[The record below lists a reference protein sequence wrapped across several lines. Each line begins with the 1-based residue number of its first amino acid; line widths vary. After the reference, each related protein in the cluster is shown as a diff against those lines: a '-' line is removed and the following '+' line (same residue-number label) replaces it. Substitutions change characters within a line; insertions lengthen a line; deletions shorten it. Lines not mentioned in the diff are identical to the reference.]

1 MTMKTL
7 NEALDYMDMK
17 DQIEPKITV
26 DEYAA
31 KMGKDSDI
39 VTLTFTVH
47 SKLAAK
53 DLTSWL
59 ERGYEFVLDAS
70 VSDGELEPGEWLV
83 FVEMQRRIAVPDRII
98 KLLSDLETLTDIS
111 IDDWVIDIAGKEVG
125 ANEQQIRDEMILN
138 PNEYKMEKEQDEKL
152 DEVRQLA
159 GLNLDKTPY
168 VEDEYIKNLKAIARI

>member
-1 MTMKTL
+1 MKTL
-7 NEALDYMDMK
+7 NESLDYMDMK
-17 DQIEPKITV
+17 DQVDKKMTV

-47 SKLAAK
+47 SHLAAK
-53 DLTSWL
+53 DLSSWF
-59 ERGYEFVLDAS
+59 ERGYDFVLDSS

-83 FVEMQRRIAVPDRII
+83 FLEMDRRIAVPDRII
-98 KLLSDLETLTDIS
+98 KLLTDLETLTGHDLDDWIVDIS
-111 IDDWVIDIAGKEVG
+111 GTEVG
-125 ANEQQIRDEMILN
+125 ANEELIRDQMVLN

-159 GLNLDKTPY
+159 GLSLNKPSY